1 MHNQTLDFQFE
12 VKTIQEDGLFSGYG
26 SVFNLKDSYNEIV
39 APGAFISS
47 LATQR
52 QAGKMPAML
61 WQHRAAEPIGVY
73 TDMQEDSIGLHV
85 SGQIALKT
93 ARGLEAYEL
102 LKMKA
107 ISGLSI
113 GFTTREDSYDKVSG
127 VRTLK
132 QVDLWEVSLV
142 TFPANDAARV
152 NGIKN
157 VEKIESLKDAE
168 DYLRDSYGFSRA
180 GAVALISRIKS
191 LGQRD
196 SGEGEASEIIEA
208 LNKRWAVFSA

>member
-93 ARGLEAYEL
+93 VRGLEAYEL

-191 LGQRD
+191 LWQRD
-196 SGEGEASEIIEA
+196 SGEGEASAIIEA